1 MKKNTKNLIASVT
14 ITAITLGGL
23 ILPEV
28 TSAATQPEKEAAGRS
43 AIEKARLRAFYSGK
57 DRVATGHMTVEQANG
72 VIRNR
77 DYTVLRRD
85 EKAGGDQSY
94 FIHFTK
100 PSDMADT
107 TFLVKKHVKPTVDDD
122 RWLYLPKLNLVR
134 RIAAGD
140 KRTHFVGTDLFYEDV
155 SGRHIDDDVHE
166 LVEEDAKYWV
176 VKSTPKDSSTTE
188 FTAYKTWIHKKTH
201 LNIKV
206 EYYKEADTKYRVCK
220 ILKVRNVDGFPTPI
234 SGEVLDLETGSKT
247 TSNLLSIKYNAGI
260 PEDIFETRYLSN
272 PPMNWLS
279 GEASK

>member
-1 MKKNTKNLIASVT
+1 MNKFTRNIKMAVTLAGAAIAILIQSQSAFAASP
-14 ITAITLGGL
+14 A
-23 ILPEV
+23 EM
-28 TSAATQPEKEAAGRS
+28 EAAGRS

-57 DRVATGHMTVEQANG
+57 DRIATGHMTVEQSNG

-77 DYTVLRRD
+77 DYTVLRLD
-85 EKAGGDQSY
+85 EKPGGDQSY

-100 PSDMADT
+100 PSDMTDT
-107 TFLVKKHVKPTVDDD
+107 TFLVKKHVDKTVDDD

-155 SGRHIDDDVHE
+155 SGRHIDDDVHT
-166 LVEEDAKYWV
+166 LVEENEKYWV
-176 VKSTPKDSSTTE
+176 VKSTPKDQGSTE
-188 FTAYKTWIHKKTH
+188 FTAYKTWIHKITH

-206 EYYKEADTKYRVCK
+206 EYYKEEDKKYRVCK

-234 SGEVLDLETGSKT
+234 SGVVMDLETGSKT

-260 PEDIFETRYLSN
+260 PKDVFETRYLTN
-272 PPMNWLS
+272 PPIDWLS
-279 GEASK
+279 GAGIE

>member
-1 MKKNTKNLIASVT
+1 MNKLTQNLITIASLATVM
-14 ITAITLGGL
+14 LGGL
-23 ILPEV
+23 LQSQNV
-28 TSAATQPEKEAAGRS
+28 SAATQQEMEAAGRS

-57 DRVATGHMTVEQANG
+57 DRIATGHMTVEQANG

-85 EKAGGDQSY
+85 DKAGGDQSY

-107 TFLVKKHVKPTVDDD
+107 TFLVKKHVKSTVDDD
-122 RWLYLPKLNLVR
+122 RWLFLPKLNLTR

-155 SGRHIDDDVHE
+155 SGRHIDDDAHILLDE
-166 LVEEDAKYWV
+166 NEKYWV
-176 VKSTPKDSSTTE
+176 VKSTPKVQGSTE
-188 FTAYKTWIHKKTH
+188 FTSYKTWIHKKTH

-206 EYYKEADTKYRVCK
+206 EYYKKEDTKYRVCK

-234 SGEVLDLETGSKT
+234 SGLVHDLETGSKT
-247 TSNLLSIKYNAGI
+247 TSNLLSIKYNTGI
-260 PEDIFETRYLSN
+260 PKGVFETRYLAN
-272 PPMNWLS
+272 PPMDWLS
-279 GEASK
+279 GNGEK

>member
-1 MKKNTKNLIASVT
+1 MNKFTRNIRV
-14 ITAITLGGL
+14 AITLASTTVA
-23 ILPEV
+23 ILMQSQSV
-28 TSAATQPEKEAAGRS
+28 FAASQTEMEAAGRS

-57 DRVATGHMTVEQANG
+57 DRIATGHMTVEQSNG

-107 TFLVKKHVKPTVDDD
+107 TFLVKKHVEKTVDDD

-155 SGRHIDDDVHE
+155 SGRHIDDDVHT
-166 LVEEDAKYWV
+166 LVEENEKFWV
-176 VKSTPKDSSTTE
+176 VKSTPKDQGSTE

-206 EYYKEADTKYRVCK
+206 EYYKQSDTKYRVCK
-220 ILKVRNVDGFPTPI
+220 ILKVRNVGGFPTPI
-234 SGEVLDLETGSKT
+234 SGVVHDLETGSKT

-260 PEDIFETRYLSN
+260 PENIFETRYLTN
-272 PPMNWLS
+272 PPMDWLS
-279 GEASK
+279 GTGAK